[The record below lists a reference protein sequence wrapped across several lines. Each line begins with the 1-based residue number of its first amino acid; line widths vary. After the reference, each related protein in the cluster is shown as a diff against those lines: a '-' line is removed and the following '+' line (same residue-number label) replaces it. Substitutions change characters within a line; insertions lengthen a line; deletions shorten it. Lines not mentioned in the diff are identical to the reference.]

1 MDMASLQSHDVDVEV
16 KVFRGQPRIYIR
28 YKTNNSY
35 KKGNVKSLTCEE
47 WQAMKNCMLM
57 IDQQLSNMSNES
69 KSDES
74 IITQTVCGENSQ
86 ISDLNA
92 AFSAALEP
100 SQSEPEALNC
110 APKYFVDE
118 KAVAELLA
126 IFQQTE
132 QQLGIFSQN
141 ANVI

>member
-1 MDMASLQSHDVDVEV
+1 MASLQTQDVDVNV
-16 KVFRGQPRIYIR
+16 KVFRGQPRIYMR

-47 WQAMKNCMLM
+47 WQALKNCMLM
-57 IDQQLSNMSNES
+57 IDQQLFNLSNES
-69 KSDES
+69 KNDES
-74 IITQTVCGENSQ
+74 LITQTVCVENSQ
-86 ISDLNA
+86 NSDLNT
-92 AFSAALEP
+92 AFCAALEP

-126 IFQQTE
+126 ILQQAE
-132 QQLGIFSQN
+132 QQQGIDSQN